1 MATKSNKTMSKFNFK
16 SGSIAQKI
24 VSGIGKT
31 LSKESLQSGLTRL
44 VSGEYFFVGSKTE
57 KINGNETALAL
68 WTNEQQDKVFACGGT
83 RFAVSQG
90 AVGREEQFTYL
101 TNPENVGKKFRLDV
115 QGEGADKTITFTAL

>member
-1 MATKSNKTMSKFNFK
+1 MATKSNKTMAKFSFK

-44 VSGEYFFVGSKTE
+44 TTGEYFFVGSKTE

-90 AVGREEQFTYL
+90 AVGREEQFAYL

-115 QGEGADKTITFTAL
+115 QGEGADKVITFTAL

>member
-16 SGSIAQKI
+16 IGSIAQKI
-24 VSGIGKT
+24 VNGIGKT

-44 VSGEYFFVGSKTE
+44 ITGEYFFVGSKTE
-57 KINGNETALAL
+57 KIGGNDTGLAL

-90 AVGREEQFTYL
+90 AVGREEQFAYL
-101 TNPENVGKKFRLDV
+101 TNPENVGKKFHIDV
-115 QGEGADKTITFTAL
+115 QGEGADKTINFTAL

>member
-1 MATKSNKTMSKFNFK
+1 MATKSNKMAKFNFK

-44 VSGEYFFVGSKTE
+44 VTGEYFFVGSKTE

-68 WTNEQQDKVFACGGT
+68 WTNDAQDKVFACGGT

>member
-1 MATKSNKTMSKFNFK
+1 MATRTNKTMAKFSFK

-44 VSGEYFFVGSKTE
+44 TTGEYFFVGSKTE

-90 AVGREEQFTYL
+90 AVGREEQFAYL

-115 QGEGADKTITFTAL
+115 QGEGADKVITFTAL

>member
-1 MATKSNKTMSKFNFK
+1 MATKSNKMAKFSF
-16 SGSIAQKI
+16 SAGSIASKI
-24 VSGIGKT
+24 VNGIGKT

-44 VSGEYFFVGSKTE
+44 TSGEYFFIGSKTE

-90 AVGREEQFTYL
+90 AVGRDEQFAFL

>member
-1 MATKSNKTMSKFNFK
+1 MATKSNKMAKFNFK

-44 VSGEYFFVGSKTE
+44 VTGEYFFVGSKTE

-68 WTNEQQDKVFACGGT
+68 WTNDAQDKVFACGGT

-90 AVGREEQFTYL
+90 AVGREEQFAYL

>member
-1 MATKSNKTMSKFNFK
+1 MATKSNKMAKFSFNA
-16 SGSIAQKI
+16 GSIASKI
-24 VSGIGKT
+24 VNGIGKT

-68 WTNEQQDKVFACGGT
+68 WTNDQQDKVFACGGT

-90 AVGREEQFTYL
+90 AVGREEQFAYL

>member
-1 MATKSNKTMSKFNFK
+1 MATKSNKTMAKFSFK
-16 SGSIAQKI
+16 TGSVASKI

-44 VSGEYFFVGSKTE
+44 VSGEFIFVGSKTE

-68 WTNEQQDKVFACGGT
+68 WTNDAQDKVFACGGT

-90 AVGREEQFTYL
+90 AVGRDEQFAFL
-101 TNPENVGKKFRLDV
+101 TNPENVGRRFRLDV

>member
-1 MATKSNKTMSKFNFK
+1 MATKSNKTMAKFSFK
-16 SGSIAQKI
+16 SDSIAQKI

-31 LSKESLQSGLTRL
+31 LNKESLQSGLTRL
-44 VSGEYFFVGSKTE
+44 TTGEYFFVGSKTE

-68 WTNEQQDKVFACGGT
+68 WTNDAQDKVFACGGT

-90 AVGREEQFTYL
+90 AVGREEQFAYL

-115 QGEGADKTITFTAL
+115 QGEGADKVITFTAL

>member
-1 MATKSNKTMSKFNFK
+1 MATKTTNKMAKFSFK
-16 SGSIAQKI
+16 SGSIASKI

-44 VSGEYFFVGSKTE
+44 ASGDYIYIGARTE

-68 WTNEQQDKVFACGGT
+68 WTNDAQDKVFACGGT

-90 AVGREEQFTYL
+90 AVGRDEQFSFL
-101 TNPENVGKKFRLDV
+101 NNDANVGKRFHLDV
-115 QGEGADKTITFTAL
+115 KGEGADKVITFTAL

>member
-1 MATKSNKTMSKFNFK
+1 MATKSNKMAKFNFK

-44 VSGEYFFVGSKTE
+44 TSGEYFFVGSKTE

-68 WTNEQQDKVFACGGT
+68 WTNDAQDKVFACGGT

-90 AVGREEQFTYL
+90 AVGREEQFAYL

>member
-1 MATKSNKTMSKFNFK
+1 MATKSNAKFNFK
-16 SGSIAQKI
+16 SDSIALKI

-44 VSGEYFFVGSKTE
+44 VTGEYFFVGSKTE

-68 WTNEQQDKVFACGGT
+68 WTNDQQDKVFACGGT

-90 AVGREEQFTYL
+90 AVGREEQFAYL

-115 QGEGADKTITFTAL
+115 KGEGADKTITFTAL

>member
-1 MATKSNKTMSKFNFK
+1 MATRTNRTMARFSFRA
-16 SGSIAQKI
+16 GSIASKI

-44 VSGEYFFVGSKTE
+44 TTGEYFFVGSKTE

-90 AVGREEQFTYL
+90 AVGREEQFAFL

-115 QGEGADKTITFTAL
+115 QGEGADKVITFTAL